1 MLAVSSSQIN
11 WPSIFYS
18 PRRHRWTTATTTNT
32 HSSLKFSSCWKLKV
46 DANCLKQQ
54 DIARYPWVKEVVE
67 EEGTHLQSIRS
78 FMVMVWWSNIFTCDN
93 PNTSD
98 DLVDAAL
105 VLPAHSHLA
114 SAWPFCSH
122 VALLLKMIP
131 YVNKMYIYDINIIYC
146 IHTHNYTE
154 FQNTVRY
161 TYNLHCTLYVIQTS
175 YQTVPLSVFWLQ
187 FQVHFSYNQ
196 GPFLCKGLLAQFD
209 VDWLSAFQVSK
220 RFHPKLKLLS
230 NIQLL

>member
-146 IHTHNYTE
+146 IHT
-154 FQNTVRY
+154 Q
-161 TYNLHCTLYVIQTS
+161 LHRISKYCTIYIQSTLY
-175 YQTVPLSVFWLQ
+175 TVCNTDIISNRTFVSFLVAIPSSLFLQPGSVS
-187 FQVHFSYNQ
+187 V
-196 GPFLCKGLLAQFD
+196 
-209 VDWLSAFQVSK
+209 
-220 RFHPKLKLLS
+220 
-230 NIQLL
+230 

>member
-1 MLAVSSSQIN
+1 MWTLGETNLKWFPMDFSWFIVNLTINSMTSFVTCCKCSQAALCLLFGRVK
-11 WPSIFYS
+11 SIGPQYFI
-18 PRRHRWTTATTTNT
+18 HRDVTDEQQQQQI
-32 HSSLKFSSCWKLKV
+32 HIHPQSFHLVGKLKV

-78 FMVMVWWSNIFTCDN
+78 FMVMVWCSNIFTCDN

-122 VALLLKMIP
+122 VALLLKMFP
-131 YVNKMYIYDINIIYC
+131 YVYYYYIYIYVL
-146 IHTHNYTE
+146 
-154 FQNTVRY
+154 F
-161 TYNLHCTLYVIQTS
+161 
-175 YQTVPLSVFWLQ
+175 F
-187 FQVHFSYNQ
+187 
-196 GPFLCKGLLAQFD
+196 
-209 VDWLSAFQVSK
+209 
-220 RFHPKLKLLS
+220 
-230 NIQLL
+230 